1 MKIVR
6 RVININS
13 VCLVGNLTKD
23 VELRQVNEQT
33 TCAMFTLA
41 VQRDFKNPDGTTTT
55 DFISCVAWN
64 GQANF
69 LSRYCKKGDKIGIV
83 GRIQARNYQDQQGQ
97 THFITEV
104 ICNSVE
110 SYTKREQPQQQPTAT
125 PTNKNTGVKV
135 NGNNVELHFEDDEDV
150 AF

>member
-1 MKIVR
+1 M
-6 RVININS
+6 NS
-13 VCLVGNLTKD
+13 CVLVGNLTKD

-33 TCAMFTLA
+33 SCAMFTLA
-41 VQRDFKNPDGTTTT
+41 VARDFKNPDGSTST

-83 GRIQARNYQDQQGQ
+83 GRIQARNYQDQNGQ

-110 SYTKREQPQQQPTAT
+110 SYTKREQTQQQPQPTAT
-125 PTNKNTGVKV
+125 PTTKNTGVKV

>member
-1 MKIVR
+1 MNNCV
-6 RVININS
+6 
-13 VCLVGNLTKD
+13 LVGNLTKD
-23 VELRQVNEQT
+23 VELRQVNENT
-33 TCAMFTLA
+33 TCAMFTIA
-41 VQRDFKNPDGTTTT
+41 VARDFKNPDGSTTT

-135 NGNNVELHFEDDEDV
+135 NGNNVELHFEDDSETP
-150 AF
+150 F

>member
-1 MKIVR
+1 M
-6 RVININS
+6 NS
-13 VCLVGNLTKD
+13 CVLVGNLTKD

-41 VQRDFKNPDGTTTT
+41 VARDFKNPDGTTTT

-83 GRIQARNYQDQQGQ
+83 GRIQTRNYQDQNGQ

-110 SYTKREQPQQQPTAT
+110 SYTKREQTQQQPQPTAT
-125 PTNKNTGVKV
+125 STNKNTGVKV
-135 NGNNVELHFEDDEDV
+135 NGNNVEIHFEDDESTP
-150 AF
+150 F

>member
-6 RVININS
+6 RVININT
-13 VCLVGNLTKD
+13 VVLVGNLTKD

-33 TCAMFTLA
+33 TCSMFTLA
-41 VQRDFKNPDGTTTT
+41 VARDFKNPDGSTTT

-135 NGNNVELHFEDDEDV
+135 NGNNVELHFEDDSETP
-150 AF
+150 F

>member
-1 MKIVR
+1 M
-6 RVININS
+6 NS
-13 VCLVGNLTKD
+13 CVLVGNLTKD
-23 VELRQVNEQT
+23 VELRQVSENT
-33 TCAMFTLA
+33 SCAMFTLA
-41 VQRDFKNPDGTTTT
+41 VARDFKNPDGTTTT

-125 PTNKNTGVKV
+125 PTQKNTGVKV
-135 NGNNVELHFEDDEDV
+135 NGNNVELHFEDDSETP
-150 AF
+150 F

>member
-1 MKIVR
+1 M
-6 RVININS
+6 NS
-13 VCLVGNLTKD
+13 CTISGNLTKD
-23 VELRQVNEQT
+23 VELRQVNENT
-33 TCAMFTLA
+33 SCAMFTLA
-41 VQRDFKNPDGTTTT
+41 VARDFKNPDGSTTT

-125 PTNKNTGVKV
+125 PTQKNTGVKV
-135 NGNNVELHFEDDEDV
+135 NGNNVELHFEDDSETP
-150 AF
+150 F

>member
-1 MKIVR
+1 MNNCV
-6 RVININS
+6 
-13 VCLVGNLTKD
+13 LVGNLTKD
-23 VELRQVNEQT
+23 VELRQVNENT
-33 TCAMFTLA
+33 SCAMFTLA
-41 VQRDFKNPDGTTTT
+41 VQRDFKNPDGSTTT

-64 GQANF
+64 GQAVF

-83 GRIQARNYQDQQGQ
+83 GRIQARNYQDQNGQ
-97 THFITEV
+97 THFITEI

-125 PTNKNTGVKV
+125 PTTKNTGVKV

>member
-1 MKIVR
+1 M
-6 RVININS
+6 NN
-13 VCLVGNLTKD
+13 VCLSGNLTKD

-33 TCAMFTLA
+33 SCAMFTLA
-41 VQRDFKNPDGTTTT
+41 VARDFKNPDGTTTT

-83 GRIQARNYQDQQGQ
+83 GRIQARNYQDQNGQ

-110 SYTKREQPQQQPTAT
+110 SYTKREQAQQQPQQQPTAT

-135 NGNNVELHFEDDEDV
+135 NGNNVELHFEDDETLN
-150 AF
+150 F